1 SKNELVKFC
10 NSIIRGEEPKEIFNE
25 DWLKDEHKID
35 LNKFIN
41 INEINKLTDII
52 SDDEIYLAEYNQ
64 MT

>member
-1 SKNELVKFC
+1 ELVKFC